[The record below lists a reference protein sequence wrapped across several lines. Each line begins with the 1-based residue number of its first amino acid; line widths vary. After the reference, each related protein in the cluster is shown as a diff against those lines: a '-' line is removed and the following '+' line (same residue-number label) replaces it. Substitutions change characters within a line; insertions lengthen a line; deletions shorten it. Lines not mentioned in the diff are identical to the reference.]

1 VLQWEVEQKGISVRA
16 GRRVRA
22 EAGEGGLE
30 FDEEGHAAGD
40 EREREKEE
48 G

>member
-1 VLQWEVEQKGISVRA
+1 MLQWEVEQKGISVRA